1 MAGEQVDGV
10 MRKQEKSLAGLYKQN
25 KELFDKISSKEY
37 QARDVNGMC
46 REMRVGNHLKQYRS
60 QSGHGSLF
68 AHNDPVCN
76 IATSKLSQM
85 EPEWFRGKRVLDIG
99 SHEGAFDLA
108 LAARFGPKLLIGVEI
123 DHKLTSKSMKNMH
136 ECINN
141 SETMALIHSELKKN
155 NQD

>member
-1 MAGEQVDGV
+1 
-10 MRKQEKSLAGLYKQN
+10 MRKQEKSLAGLYKKN
-25 KELFDKISSKEY
+25 KALFDKIGSKEY

-46 REMRVGNHLKQYRS
+46 REMRVGNHLKQGRGQGS
-60 QSGHGSLF
+60 HGSLF
-68 AHNDPVCN
+68 AQNDPLW
-76 IATSKLSQM
+76 IEATSKLSQM
-85 EPEWFRGKRVLDIG
+85 EPEWFRGKRILDIG

-141 SETMALIHSELKKN
+141 SETMALIHAELKKN

>member
-1 MAGEQVDGV
+1 
-10 MRKQEKSLAGLYKQN
+10 
-25 KELFDKISSKEY
+25 
-37 QARDVNGMC
+37 MC
-46 REMRVGNHLKQYRS
+46 REMRVGNHLKQGRGS
-60 QSGHGSLF
+60 HGSLF
-68 AHNDPVCN
+68 AQNDPLWTE
-76 IATSKLSQM
+76 ATSKLSQM
-85 EPEWFRGKRVLDIG
+85 EPEWFRGKRILDIG

-141 SETMALIHSELKKN
+141 SETMALIHAELKKN